1 MNNSN
6 KLMEKQPHVLRMEQ
20 ERNDLNDK
28 CDKLREFLARET
40 FKSLDLDDQFALR
53 CQLQAMSTY
62 LHILKKRIIKAEC
75 SDYYKS
81 DNKIIANSKGFEI
94 IGGFGVEENEYVAHL
109 KAAAINYINDIEFLG
124 QNPRRKAT
132 AITNVETAQ
141 MFAVKSLF

>member
-20 ERNDLNDK
+20 EANELNEK
-28 CDKLREFLARET
+28 CTKLAEFMSGYV
-40 FKSLDLDDQFALR
+40 FKTLDLDDQFALR
-53 CQLQAMSTY
+53 CQLAAMNTY
-62 LHILKKRIIKAEC
+62 LVILEGRI
-75 SDYYKS
+75 
-81 DNKIIANSKGFEI
+81 NKINNSDPEYKVITNSKGFEI
-94 IGGFGVEENEYVAHL
+94 IGGFGVVENNNVAHL

-132 AITNVETAQ
+132 AITNIETAQ